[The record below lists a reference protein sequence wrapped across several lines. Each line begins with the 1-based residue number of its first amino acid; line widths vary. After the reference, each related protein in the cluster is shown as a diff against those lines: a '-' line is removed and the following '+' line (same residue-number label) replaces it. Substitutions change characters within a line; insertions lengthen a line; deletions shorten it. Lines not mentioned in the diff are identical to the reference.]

1 MIYFGIRF
9 TVLQGDAWASLNLK
23 PLLMLLQQ
31 SPFLDGFHFAMLI
44 GAIGFFALGIGLY
57 IMYQVRV
64 SMITDYKEKHDF
76 ISVNEIPWLKR
87 VFLCFSVALA
97 MLINIF
103 GQGRA
108 NLNEVGVWFFVRMI
122 MGIAGGT
129 LLGTVS
135 FLVLQYWYPTRLN
148 SRLQKWRYMPRV
160 NPKTGNK
167 MKLLTEEEEDV
178 HLDLGMQAEE
188 NIFSIDYDV
197 WVDDASGDVKIEKY
211 LGHLT
216 GLRCNNCGFYTMKVW
231 REEIIERHEDGTP
244 KELLKHYQCAYCK
257 NVRATQFHVSQRE
270 IEDYKTIKMKFQR
283 NTKGIEAI
291 KIEVHSSLAGK
302 KNFEFQSI
310 EQAQKFLEEFD
321 IDKIAD

>member
-1 MIYFGIRF
+1 
-9 TVLQGDAWASLNLK
+9 
-23 PLLMLLQQ
+23 MLLQQ
-31 SPFLDGFHFAMLI
+31 TPFLDGFHQIMII
-44 GAIGFFALGIGLY
+44 GSISFIVLGIIVYLLY
-57 IMYQVRV
+57 QFRV
-64 SMITDYKEKHDF
+64 STISDFKEKHDY

-87 VFLCFSVALA
+87 VFLCIAVAVA
-97 MLINIF
+97 MFINLY
-103 GQGRA
+103 GMGKA
-108 NLNEVGVWFFVRMI
+108 SLNDVGMWFFVRLI

-129 LLGTVS
+129 LVATVS
-135 FLVLQYWYPTRLN
+135 FLVLQYWYPAKLN
-148 SRLQKWRYMPRV
+148 TKLQKWRYMPRV
-160 NPKTGNK
+160 NPKTGAK

-197 WVDDASGDVKIEKY
+197 WVDEQSGDVKIEKY

-216 GLRCNNCGFYTMKVW
+216 GLKCNNCGFYTMKVW

-270 IEDYKTIKMKFQR
+270 VEDYKKIKMKFQR
-283 NTKGIEAI
+283 NTKGVEAVKLEI
-291 KIEVHSSLAGK
+291 HTSVSGK

-310 EQAQKFLEEFD
+310 EHAQKFLEEFD
-321 IDKIAD
+321 MDKIAGN

>member
-1 MIYFGIRF
+1 
-9 TVLQGDAWASLNLK
+9 
-23 PLLMLLQQ
+23 MLLQQ
-31 SPFLDGFHFAMLI
+31 TPFIEGFHQTMII
-44 GAIGFFALGIGLY
+44 GAIGFIILGFIVFTF
-57 IMYQVRV
+57 YQVRV
-64 SMITDYKEKHDF
+64 SMIKDFKEKHDY
-76 ISVNEIPWLKR
+76 ISVNEIAWLKR
-87 VFLCFSVALA
+87 MFFCFAVSVG
-97 MLINIF
+97 MVINLY
-103 GQGRA
+103 GMGKT
-108 NLNEVGVWFFVRMI
+108 NLGDVGVWFFVRLI

-129 LLGTVS
+129 LVATVS
-135 FLVLQYWYPTRLN
+135 ALVLQYWYPSKLN

-160 NPKTGNK
+160 NPKTGNS

-197 WVDDASGDVKIEKY
+197 WIDEKSGDVKIEKY

-231 REEIIERHEDGTP
+231 REEITERHDDGTP

-283 NTKGIEAI
+283 NTKGIEAVKVEI
-291 KIEVHSSLAGK
+291 HTSVAGK
-302 KNFEFQSI
+302 KNYEFQSL

-321 IDKIAD
+321 MDKIAQS

>member
-1 MIYFGIRF
+1 
-9 TVLQGDAWASLNLK
+9 
-23 PLLMLLQQ
+23 MLLQQ
-31 SPFLDGFHFAMLI
+31 TPFIEGFHQTMII
-44 GAIGFFALGIGLY
+44 GAIGFVVLGFIVY
-57 IMYQVRV
+57 AFYQIRV
-64 SMITDYKEKHDF
+64 SMIKDFKEKHDF
-76 ISVNEIPWLKR
+76 ISVNEISWLKR
-87 VFLCFSVALA
+87 VFFCFAISVG
-97 MLINIF
+97 MVINLY
-103 GQGRA
+103 GMGKT
-108 NLNEVGVWFFVRMI
+108 NLGDVGMWFFVRLI

-129 LLGTVS
+129 LVATVS
-135 FLVLQYWYPTRLN
+135 ALVLQYWYPSKLN
-148 SRLQKWRYMPRV
+148 TKLQKWRYMPRV

-197 WVDDASGDVKIEKY
+197 WVDEQTGDVKIEKY

-231 REEIIERHEDGTP
+231 REEIVERHDDGTP

-283 NTKGIEAI
+283 NTKGIEAVKVEI
-291 KIEVHSSLAGK
+291 HTSVAGK
-302 KNFEFQSI
+302 KNYEFQSL

-321 IDKIAD
+321 MDKIAQS

>member
-1 MIYFGIRF
+1 
-9 TVLQGDAWASLNLK
+9 
-23 PLLMLLQQ
+23 MLLQQ
-31 SPFLDGFHFAMLI
+31 TPFIEGFHQTMII
-44 GAIGFFALGIGLY
+44 GAIGFVILGFIVFAF
-57 IMYQVRV
+57 YQVRV
-64 SMITDYKEKHDF
+64 SMIKDYKEKHDY
-76 ISVNEIPWLKR
+76 ISVNEISWLKR
-87 VFLCFSVALA
+87 VFFCFAISVA
-97 MLINIF
+97 MLINLY
-103 GQGRA
+103 GMGKT
-108 NLNEVGVWFFVRMI
+108 NLGNVGMWFFVRLI

-129 LLGTVS
+129 LIATVS
-135 FLVLQYWYPTRLN
+135 ALVLQYWYPSKLN
-148 SRLQKWRYMPRV
+148 GKLQKWRYMPRI
-160 NPKTGNK
+160 NPKTGSK

-197 WVDDASGDVKIEKY
+197 WVDEQTGDVKIEKY

-231 REEIIERHEDGTP
+231 REEIVERHEDGTP

-283 NTKGIEAI
+283 NTKGIEAVKVEI
-291 KIEVHSSLAGK
+291 HTSVAGK
-302 KNFEFQSI
+302 KNYEFQSL

-321 IDKIAD
+321 MDKIAEG

>member
-1 MIYFGIRF
+1 
-9 TVLQGDAWASLNLK
+9 
-23 PLLMLLQQ
+23 MLLQQ
-31 SPFLDGFHFAMLI
+31 TPFIEGFHQTMII
-44 GAIGFFALGIGLY
+44 GAIGFIILGFIVY
-57 IMYQVRV
+57 AFYQVRV
-64 SMITDYKEKHDF
+64 SMIKDFKEKHDY
-76 ISVNEIPWLKR
+76 ISVNEIAWFKR
-87 VFLCFSVALA
+87 VFFCFAISVG
-97 MLINIF
+97 MVINLY
-103 GQGRA
+103 GMGKT
-108 NLNEVGVWFFVRMI
+108 NLGNVGTWFFVRLI

-129 LLGTVS
+129 LIATVS
-135 FLVLQYWYPTRLN
+135 ALVLQYWYPSKLN
-148 SRLQKWRYMPRV
+148 SKLQKWRYMPRI
-160 NPKTGNK
+160 NPKNGNK

-197 WVDDASGDVKIEKY
+197 WVDEQSGDVKIEKY

-231 REEIIERHEDGTP
+231 REEIVERHDDGTP

-283 NTKGIEAI
+283 NTKGIEAVKVEI
-291 KIEVHSSLAGK
+291 HTSVSGK
-302 KNFEFQSI
+302 KNYEFQSL

-321 IDKIAD
+321 MDKIAQS